1 MFLIQKNGQFIY
13 IAIPNE
19 KLKENQVDVESNNLR
34 VVSWGEIYPADYID
48 VFDKQTLP
56 SKCYK
61 PGEAK

>member
-34 VVSWGEIYPADYID
+34 VISWGEIYPADYID
-48 VFDKQTLP
+48 VFDKQT
-56 SKCYK
+56 
-61 PGEAK
+61 